1 MIDARDRL
9 DEAVVYIV
17 EDDDAMRSSLLW
29 LVESVELEAKVFA
42 SADAFLDSYT
52 ADRPGCLVLDVRMPR
67 IGGFE
72 LQERLN
78 DKGAPLPIIFISGH
92 GDVPMSVRAMKKGAF
107 DFVQKPYNPQSVLE
121 TIQAALRQGID
132 RFQEHQVRLEVEGK
146 LAQLS
151 PREHSVLERVVEGK
165 SSKVI
170 GYELGISS
178 KTVDVHRA
186 SIREKFAVTSV
197 AKLIKLV
204 LPYMK

>member
-1 MIDARDRL
+1 MMNAHQAL
-9 DEAVVYIV
+9 DDAVVYIV

-29 LVESVELEAKVFA
+29 LVESVELKARAFA
-42 SADAFLDSYT
+42 SADEFLDSYT
-52 ADRPGCLVLDVRMPR
+52 TDRPGCLVLDVRMPR
-67 IGGFE
+67 VGGFE

-107 DFVQKPYNPQSVLE
+107 DFIQKPFNPQSVLE
-121 TIQAALRQGID
+121 TIQAALRHGVE
-132 RFQEHQVRLEVEGK
+132 RFEEHQVRLAVEHK

-170 GYELGISS
+170 GHELGISS

-186 SIREKFAVTSV
+186 SIREKFGVTSV
-197 AKLIKLV
+197 ARLIKLV
-204 LPYMK
+204 LPYIK

>member
-1 MIDARDRL
+1 MMDAGETL
-9 DEAVVYIV
+9 DDAIVYIV

-29 LVESVELEAKVFA
+29 LVESVELKARAFA
-42 SADAFLDSYT
+42 SADEFLDSYT

-67 IGGFE
+67 VGGFE

-107 DFVQKPYNPQSVLE
+107 DFIQKPYNPQSVLE
-121 TIQAALRQGID
+121 TIQAALRHGVE
-132 RFQEHQVRLEVEGK
+132 RFKEHQVRLAVEHK

-151 PREHSVLERVVEGK
+151 PRERSVLERVVEGK

-170 GYELGISS
+170 GHELGISS

-186 SIREKFAVTSV
+186 SIREKFGVTSV
-197 AKLIKLV
+197 ARLIKLV